1 MAKNTTERVKTSA
14 SGLFDGA
21 EDEAAKG
28 KTCLSIWCDK
38 SFIDEVG
45 RYATLKGINRS
56 EIIKIAVSEFMKKH
70 PVTDDEK
77 KAYMEKMG
85 LL

>member
-56 EIIKIAVSEFMKKH
+56 EIIKIAVAEFMKKH